1 MAGLDV
7 NGVGAA
13 QSAETSYEVKKQDDK
28 NEFINSS
35 FGQGYG
41 ASGGGQV
48 KTQGNHNSFLENTTY
63 TKEDFAQLKKYADNI
78 ARDLNETNSSL
89 GTQYANI
96 ERKLVRAMRLIGNP
110 DDPNY
115 ITAQSYLE
123 DLHAITARTKEKFN
137 FPKGRKEANYK
148 DAQASVERYERDTKA
163 LFDGI
168 TEDSAYVAL
177 MNVAKDIKANDNRN
191 AAMNAA
197 LTAGYGEANLKATEQ
212 EGAETRKTVKA
223 DGAKTRKA
231 VHAEGAATRKTVR
244 AEGAKTR
251 DAVHIESAV
260 TRNVVRAE
268 GAKTR
273 NTVREVGTDI
283 INEVHEEA
291 TTTRETVRKVGKD
304 TQETTTLSNKVS
316 DNLNNYP
323 HTSATKKAVGD
334 IRDKIASSNLTAEE
348 KKEMLDDLAGWSGQA
363 YIGDKELEAKQ
374 KEVNDRLA
382 FGEQEQPEVSKYDLP
397 PLKEAPVYE
406 DPYANTET
414 KNPPKTTSGYN
425 KPIRR
430 NPFVK
435 GDTPKSIDNSGG
447 TSSTPKTKK
456 LPKSSENRGPLA
468 PEPESSI
475 LDKKP
480 FWKK

>member
-1 MAGLDV
+1 MAGFEV
-7 NGVGAA
+7 NGVGSTQGTGA
-13 QSAETSYEVKKQDDK
+13 SYEVKKQDAK
-28 NEFINSS
+28 EEYINSS

-41 ASGGGQV
+41 AASGEGQV
-48 KTQGNHNSFLENTTY
+48 DKPATGVINAYGGDIANFAKFKGNDKN
-63 TKEDFAQLKKYADNI
+63 D
-78 ARDLNETNSSL
+78 
-89 GTQYANI
+89 
-96 ERKLVRAMRLIGNP
+96 AMRLTN
-110 DDPNY
+110 
-115 ITAQSYLE
+115 
-123 DLHAITARTKEKFN
+123 
-137 FPKGRKEANYK
+137 
-148 DAQASVERYERDTKA
+148 
-163 LFDGI
+163 
-168 TEDSAYVAL
+168 SA
-177 MNVAKDIKANDNRN
+177 AKDVKKQYMQLQHEFPGLELQFEPMPNPQTAGKRREGFFNYQQQLDDWKDNAMTQINNARERNTVEVVGDAVVAVNQNTDEKAV
-191 AAMNAA
+191 MNAA
-197 LTAGYGEANLKATEQ
+197 LTTGYGEANLEATEQ

-251 DAVHIESAV
+251 DVVRVESAV
-260 TRNVVRAE
+260 TRNVVRTE

-283 INEVHEEA
+283 INEVHEES
-291 TTTRETVRKVGKD
+291 TTTRETVRQVGKD
-304 TQETTTLSNKVS
+304 TQETTTLSDKVS

-334 IRDKIASSNLTAEE
+334 IRDKIVSSNLTAEE

-397 PLKEAPVYE
+397 PLKEVPVYE

-414 KNPPKTTSGYN
+414 KNPPKISAGYN
-425 KPIRR
+425 KPIRK
-430 NPFVK
+430 NPFIK
-435 GDTPKSIDNSGG
+435 GDTPKAIDNGGG
-447 TSSTPKTKK
+447 TSTAPAETKK
-456 LPKSSENRGPLA
+456 SHKTDEKGVPYAPD
-468 PEPESSI
+468 PEPSI